1 MLMYLLSKESK
12 KLNTLDHT
20 SCWRRW
26 RGSKRVLLSRF
37 STASRTWS
45 PGSMAQ
51 KRQRYP
57 NTQLCIQAR
66 NQPRFQSRYASISI
80 RFGNELYWKYGPESP
95 SNPIRFGSRAGL
107 PEMEAEYRMEATAA
121 PSWQWPSSTGGSL
134 LLQVEE
140 EETLLQPCQL
150 PHAAIHLPPR
160 AQLTGG

>member
-1 MLMYLLSKESK
+1 MLMYLLSMESK

-26 RGSKRVLLSRF
+26 SGSKRVLLSRF

-51 KRQRYP
+51 THQRYP
-57 NTQLCIQAR
+57 NTQLCIHAR

-80 RFGNELYWKYGPESP
+80 RFGNELCWKYSPESP

-121 PSWQWPSSTGGSL
+121 PSWPWPSSTGGSL
-134 LLQVEE
+134 LLQVED
-140 EETLLQPCQL
+140 EETFLQPCQL
-150 PHAAIHLPPR
+150 PHAAIHFTLH

>member
-26 RGSKRVLLSRF
+26 RGSKRVLMSNSRRR
-37 STASRTWS
+37 AG
-45 PGSMAQ
+45 PGLLAL
-51 KRQRYP
+51 Y
-57 NTQLCIQAR
+57 IQAR

-95 SNPIRFGSRAGL
+95 LNPIRFGSCAGL

-121 PSWQWPSSTGGSL
+121 PSWQWPSTTGGSL

-160 AQLTGG
+160 AQLTEG

>member
-1 MLMYLLSKESK
+1 M
-12 KLNTLDHT
+12 
-20 SCWRRW
+20 
-26 RGSKRVLLSRF
+26 
-37 STASRTWS
+37 
-45 PGSMAQ
+45 
-51 KRQRYP
+51 
-57 NTQLCIQAR
+57 
-66 NQPRFQSRYASISI
+66 YASISI

-107 PEMEAEYRMEATAA
+107 PEMKAEYRMEATAA
-121 PSWQWPSSTGGSL
+121 PSWPWPSSTGGSL